1 MHIHIVAIEW
11 KSSQI
16 LARHIRELLEIPGF
30 TVGKK
35 PNPKADINYFYPYLL
50 GIDFPD
56 FNSTPLAAYFTHHDT
71 YHSKRKGEMW
81 VEVAERVDLRITNA
95 QRNIASIGEAHIALP
110 PIELEKF
117 VPVDRPS
124 NPVPVVGVSG
134 YVYKGGRK
142 GEDLVAQLAQSELG
156 QRIKL
161 VASGKGWPIPTKE
174 YRWVDLQ
181 KFYQSLDVFLCT
193 SLAEGIPMPPLEAI
207 ACGVPCVL
215 PHGVGL
221 IDDLELLDGSH
232 PYYKGNYEDMI
243 GALEYVLGQLSRGE
257 TVDISDYRRVANQF
271 TPDRFRNDHIEI
283 FEEFFCKPLSV
294 DEHLP
299 DWRDCSGVYF
309 VAFGEPARACAKTAM
324 ESWRKYMPEVEIML
338 VSTSPIGIEDWYI
351 EEEDKGVGAR
361 WIKTQIETRT
371 PEHWKYVLFMD
382 ADTVL
387 VNPVPFLLDLLQV
400 GWEFFMCVQPDRY
413 VLLRDSKR
421 PDNRDEIDET
431 STLVGTDEVL
441 QLNGGVFGYRR
452 NERTRELMAKWYSEW
467 DRYGKRDQASFTRLL
482 YTSPLRIYVL
492 GQEWNTVI
500 RADYNDPERTA
511 GILHYPMTA
520 RRHKGI
526 IMGRNDS
533 KEAWNKVKEYDGRT
547 E

>member
-1 MHIHIVAIEW
+1 MHVHIVCIEH
-11 KSSQI
+11 KSNQI
-16 LARHIRELLEIPGF
+16 LARHIRALLEIPGF

-35 PNPKADINYFYPYLL
+35 PDPKADINYFYPYLL
-50 GIDFPD
+50 AVDFPL

-81 VEVAERVDLRITNA
+81 AEVAERVDLRITNA

-110 PIELEKF
+110 PMELEKF
-117 VPVDRPS
+117 VPVDRPP

-142 GEDLVAQLAQSELG
+142 GENLVAQLAQSELG
-156 QRIKL
+156 QQIKL

-174 YRWVDLQ
+174 YRWEDLH

-193 SLAEGIPMPPLEAI
+193 ALEEGIPMPPLEAL
-207 ACGVPCVL
+207 ACGVPVVV
-215 PHGVGL
+215 PENVGL
-221 IDDLELLDGSH
+221 LDDLKISYPSVAYQCGQYDDMVLAIKHALSGL
-232 PYYKGNYEDMI
+232 EDCVRAPI
-243 GALEYVLGQLSRGE
+243 KAPREA
-257 TVDISDYRRVANQF
+257 VAQF
-271 TPDRFRNDHIEI
+271 TPDRFRNNHIEA
-283 FEEFFCKPLSV
+283 FETFIHKPLSV

-309 VAFGEPARACAKTAM
+309 VAFGEPARSCAKTAM

-338 VSTSPIGIEDWYI
+338 VSTSPIGIEDWCI
-351 EEEDKGVGAR
+351 EEKDKGVGAR
-361 WIKTQIETRT
+361 WIKTQVELRA
-371 PEHWKYVLFMD
+371 PEHWKYILYMD

-387 VNPVPFLLDLLQV
+387 VNPVPFLLDLLQS

-413 VLLRDSKR
+413 VLLRDSSR
-421 PDNRDEIDET
+421 PDNREEVEET
-431 STLVGTDEVL
+431 ATLVGTDEVL

-452 NERTRELMAKWYSEW
+452 NERTREFMAKWHPEW

-511 GILHYPMTA
+511 GILHYPMMA

-533 KEAWNKVKEYDGRT
+533 KEAWQKVKEFDGRA